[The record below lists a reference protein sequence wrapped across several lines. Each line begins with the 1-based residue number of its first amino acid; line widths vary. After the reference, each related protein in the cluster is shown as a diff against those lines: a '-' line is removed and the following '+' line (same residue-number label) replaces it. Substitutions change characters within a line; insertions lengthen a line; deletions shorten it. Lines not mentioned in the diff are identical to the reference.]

1 MSMNEGAAPLIAA
14 DIARRSYPLTETD
27 IAAYRRDGIVRLRAA
42 FRPVEVAA
50 LRAAVDWSI
59 ANPGPWAMNF
69 VGDRTKPP
77 FFGDVFGWTRNPAYR
92 GLCINRYTAGIAGR
106 LMGARAV
113 RFYFD
118 HLLVKEPGSAAP
130 TPWHQDAPYFAI
142 KGEQCCSIW
151 IALDPVTRET
161 GAVEYVRGS
170 HRWGKFYEPAG
181 FTNDGRLKNDALE
194 KAPDV
199 DADRARYDIASWDM
213 APGDVTVHHV
223 LTLHGAPGNVSDTQR
238 RRGLSLRFIGENVV
252 HDLRPGIP
260 HTMTESL
267 KQLAPHL
274 KPGAPFTGDAFP
286 LLWEAPTA

>member
-1 MSMNEGAAPLIAA
+1 MNEVAAPLPAA
-14 DIARRSYPLTETD
+14 GMARRSYPLAAAD
-27 IAAYRRDGIVRLRAA
+27 IDAFRRDGIVCLRGVFDAA
-42 FRPVEVAA
+42 AVEG
-50 LRAAVDWSI
+50 LRAAVAYSM
-59 ANPGPWAMNF
+59 AHPGPWAMNF
-69 VGDRTKPP
+69 VGDKTKPP

-92 GLCINRYTAGIAGR
+92 GLCINRYTAEIAGR

-130 TPWHQDAPYFAI
+130 TPWHQDGPYFAM
-142 KGEQCCSIW
+142 KGDQCCSIW

-170 HRWGKFYEPAG
+170 HRWGKYYEPAG
-181 FTNDGRLKNDALE
+181 FTNDGRLKNETLE
-194 KAPDV
+194 KVPDI

-238 RRGLSLRFIGENVV
+238 RRGLSLRFIGDAVV

-260 HTMTESL
+260 HTMIESL
-267 KQLAPHL
+267 KELAPQL
-274 KPGAPFTGDAFP
+274 RLGEPISGDVFP
-286 LLWEAPTA
+286 LLWESPR